1 MTILVTALSIFVILF
16 AFAVKIQSRTIVL
29 DTYGRDLLDKA
40 ENGRKLFF
48 VKPLS
53 ASMARGYSR
62 SSGMRLANSIKR
74 SLSYGDEDHSAAGET
89 LSIDE
94 PVERRQNF
102 VVFQNSAPKWEE
114 MGIFRERY

>member
-1 MTILVTALSIFVILF
+1 MTTLVTALSLIAVLF
-16 AFAVKIQSRTIVL
+16 AYAAKSESRTIVL
-29 DTYGRDLLDKA
+29 DTFGRDLLDKA

-62 SSGMRLANSIKR
+62 SSGMRLANSVKR

-94 PVERRQNF
+94 PVEKRQNF
-102 VVFQNSAPKWEE
+102 VAFQNNAPKWEE
-114 MGIFRERY
+114 MGIFRER